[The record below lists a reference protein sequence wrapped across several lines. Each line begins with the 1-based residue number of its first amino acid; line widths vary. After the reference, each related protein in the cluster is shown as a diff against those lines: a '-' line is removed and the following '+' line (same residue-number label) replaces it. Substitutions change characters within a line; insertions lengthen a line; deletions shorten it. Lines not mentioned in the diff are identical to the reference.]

1 VVGKPSQT
9 TKGNEMLIAWRY
21 RERDTIIQRLDPRA
35 RIIFMLTMLF
45 SIIQFWDLRILFVFL
60 GIAVFQFLLAKL
72 TWRETRRAWILISI
86 IILIMTTLTFFTG
99 RGGIQYAYTEEH
111 LIRQLGPLSLPIV
124 GWQISVNISVE
135 KIIFAISQLVRM
147 YAITVMAITIPYTV
161 DPSLYGVTFR
171 GLGLPDKFAYAMDL
185 AFRFVPTLAR
195 DFTVTMDAQRAR
207 GYEVEKLSG
216 GIIAQIR
223 KLAPLLVPVTIN
235 AIVGAEDIIDAMDLR
250 AFGVK
255 PRTWVHKLAYV
266 RADIVLIAIGVLMFV
281 ASTILGFMGIGNLW
295 IPAWALAWAK

>member
-1 VVGKPSQT
+1 
-9 TKGNEMLIAWRY
+9 MLIAWRY

-35 RIIFMLTMLF
+35 RIIFMLALLF
-45 SIIQFWDLRILFVFL
+45 SVIQFWDLRILLVFL
-60 GIAVFQFLLAKL
+60 SIAVLQFLLARL

-86 IILIMTTLTFFTG
+86 IILIMTTLTFLTG
-99 RGGIQYAYTEEH
+99 RGGTQNAYTEEH
-111 LIRQLGPLSLPIV
+111 LIRRLGPLSLPIV
-124 GWQISVNISVE
+124 GWQIALNVTVE
-135 KIIFAISQLVRM
+135 KTIFAISQLVRM

-195 DFTVTMDAQRAR
+195 DFTVTLDAQRAR

-216 GIIAQIR
+216 GILAQIR

-255 PRTWVHKLAYV
+255 PRTWVHRLIYN
-266 RADIVLIAIGVLMFV
+266 RADKALIAIGALIFI
-281 ASTILGFMGIGNLW
+281 ASTVLSFMEVGTLW
-295 IPAWALAWAK
+295 LPTWALAWAK